1 MRSGTAVRLAVSVV
15 GLGLSACVKAPPSA
29 PAQGGARI
37 GVYDSRAIAIAWT
50 GTPSFNAWMGP
61 LAAEHERAKAAGDE
75 KRAKELAAEGAARQQ
90 RLHLQGF
97 STAPVDDILG
107 HLKDSLPGIQQQA
120 GVSALVSKWDKEG
133 LARYP
138 AATQVDVT
146 MALVDALHPNAR
158 QRQYA
163 VEAQKQRPIALEK
176 ARAIRDW

>member
-75 KRAKELAAEGAARQQ
+75 KRAKELAAEGAAEVVHPMRTTLDELDHREDKIVGAVQ
-90 RLHLQGF
+90 RVQDL
-97 STAPVDDILG
+97 VLG
-107 HLKDSLPGIQQQA
+107 NGH
-120 GVSALVSKWDKEG
+120 GVSSGNPPFHLDESHATGDHVAALNVIAEPLELDITRRE
-133 LARYP
+133 AET
-138 AATQVDVT
+138 AFN
-146 MALVDALHPNAR
+146 LHH
-158 QRQYA
+158 
-163 VEAQKQRPIALEK
+163 
-176 ARAIRDW
+176 D